1 MCVCLNLYV
10 VRLRSNN
17 SKRTNEQTTKLC
29 YTIYHGIWSISI
41 NRNSQV
47 TQYPYTYL
55 NVQTFFFGLFIFM
68 KFLFFTHSYFMAH
81 IPNSVLYRLFNFG
94 SSPLLLIARCHIEFV
109 DFPNWAHKNNNN
121 NDTTHPY
128 SEFMKRMKSA
138 SGLENDRT
146 TEKRMVVE
154 YCLFICLFD
163 CVRVRVPKICS
174 IIMFNTC

>member
-1 MCVCLNLYV
+1 MLHDLSWHLEHLDKSQQPSDTIPVHI
-10 VRLRSNN
+10 ST
-17 SKRTNEQTTKLC
+17 RTN
-29 YTIYHGIWSISI
+29 I
-41 NRNSQV
+41 
-47 TQYPYTYL
+47 
-55 NVQTFFFGLFIFM
+55 FFGLFIFM

-128 SEFMKRMKSA
+128 SEFMNRMKSA

-163 CVRVRVPKICS
+163 CVRARVPKICS